1 MKHSTTIKD
10 IAKYLG
16 ISVATVSRALSD
28 QWDVSPQTR
37 AKVLEVARLLNYQ
50 PNLSAQRLSQQQ
62 SHLIGLIVPELENS
76 FFPRIIVG
84 LQSILEE
91 AGYLLLIT
99 NSNESSAIEE
109 KNIRTLE
116 RNRVD
121 GIILSVTQEGANKQI
136 YEDIIAKGTPLVL
149 FNRICDIDTPKVIID
164 DYKMSCLAVEH
175 LIKQGCTRIAHI
187 AGPEQ
192 LNITN
197 SRKQGYIDTLTKYQI
212 PIQNDYIIHAGIMQE
227 NGYEAMQQ
235 LLQAKPRPDAVF
247 CVNDPVAIGA
257 MKAIK
262 HLGLRIPQDI
272 ALVGYSESR
281 SACLVE
287 PNLTSVAQPLFEIG
301 KNVAELMLKKIEGK
315 MKDNPTITLHAK
327 LNIRESS
334 CKTDLCN
341 IESLRII
348 T

>member
-37 AKVLEVARLLNYQ
+37 AKVLEVAKLLNYQ
-50 PNLSAQRLSQQQ
+50 PNLSAQRLCQQQ
-62 SHLIGLIVPELENS
+62 SHLIGLVVPELENS

-109 KNIRTLE
+109 KNIKTLE

-136 YEDIIAKGTPLVL
+136 YEEIIANGTPLVL
-149 FNRICDIDTPKVIID
+149 FNRICDIDSPKVIID
-164 DYKMSCLAVEH
+164 DYQMSSLAVEH
-175 LIKQGCTRIAHI
+175 LIKQGCRKIAHI

-192 LNITN
+192 LSITN
-197 SRKQGYIDTLTKYQI
+197 SRKQGYIDTLTKHKITI
-212 PIQNDYIIHAGIMQE
+212 PNDYIIHAGIMQE
-227 NGYEAMQQ
+227 QGYTAMLQ
-235 LLQAKPRPDAVF
+235 LLQTKPRPDAVF

-262 HLGLRIPQDI
+262 HFGLKIPKDI
-272 ALVGYSESR
+272 AIVGYSESR

-315 MKDNPTITLHAK
+315 MKENPTIILHAQ

-334 CKTDLCN
+334 
-341 IESLRII
+341 LRKKV
-348 T
+348 